1 MTFIKYTNDGKAV
14 IQSAA
19 LTLSG
24 LEQEE
29 TLEMHTLENAIVL
42 LKQEME
48 PVEKAAAMMALIRLV
63 NSLWADMMAGWENQ
77 EGDADPCDGCSGCGE
92 DMLPIPAEAFA
103 DAGILHDNLRV
114 VSVDGAVLVVS
125 DDRKTKWAAELD
137 KSLEQLGIDRAG
149 FEKLVKAV
157 MELDEDENDD

>member
-14 IQSAA
+14 IQPAA

-48 PVEKAAAMMALIRLV
+48 PVEKAAAMMTLMRLA
-63 NSLWADMMAGWENQ
+63 NSLWADMMAAWESQ
-77 EGDADPCDGCSGCGE
+77 EKDEEKCECCHGCDE

-103 DAGILHDNLRV
+103 DAGILFDNLRV
-114 VSVDGAVLVVS
+114 FSVDGAVMVVS
-125 DDRKTKWAAELD
+125 DDHKAKWHEALTKMVTEC
-137 KSLEQLGIDRAG
+137 
-149 FEKLVKAV
+149 EKAH
-157 MELDEDENDD
+157 D

>member
-14 IQSAA
+14 IQPAA

-48 PVEKAAAMMALIRLV
+48 PVEKATAMMALIRLV
-63 NSLWADMMAGWENQ
+63 NSLWADMLARWEDQ

-92 DMLPIPAEAFA
+92 DMAA
-103 DAGILHDNLRV
+103 DEIIKQALKRLASGRLAG
-114 VSVDGAVLVVS
+114 
-125 DDRKTKWAAELD
+125 EL
-137 KSLEQLGIDRAG
+137 
-149 FEKLVKAV
+149 
-157 MELDEDENDD
+157 